1 MEPRRHKLEEPSEAR
16 AKRRENKTET
26 VPGNKPLNLE
36 NTNLVNLLRRGNFN
50 KEQTRMSTTGTDCV
64 HEDSSRSKQVHA
76 KSSTVGRGEDGA
88 KFKMEPGLVLSPICA

>member
-64 HEDSSRSKQVHA
+64 HEDSSRQNELKH
-76 KSSTVGRGEDGA
+76 ED
-88 KFKMEPGLVLSPICA
+88 SNCSWQ